1 MGKLA
6 VKKGILFLLAAE
18 LCFTLSTVI
27 TKHVVLVST
36 VPAVEITFFRF
47 FAGFVL
53 SAFHMV
59 RRKASFKP
67 NNWVTV
73 SLRGVLNTAAVIVF
87 FYAIQFTTVTKANM
101 LNMTYPVF
109 VFLVAPFIN
118 REKSSRLFWIF
129 LVLTMAGIWLVIQP
143 TFESVNTGDLLGLC
157 SGVVA
162 GFAIS
167 TLKEAREH
175 DNTVVILFYLMAFG
189 TVVNGLVVLPRFVL
203 PVNLLALFVL
213 TAALLG
219 FAGQVFLTEGYRFI
233 RATSGSLVSSS
244 RILFAGLL
252 GAALFHDPLSIR
264 IALGGVLIMISLCG
278 VSLLGEKK

>member
-1 MGKLA
+1 MGISA

-27 TKHVVLVST
+27 TKHVVLVSA

-47 FAGFVL
+47 SAGFVL

-73 SLRGVLNTAAVIVF
+73 SLRGVLNTVAVIVF

-118 REKSSRLFWIF
+118 REKSSRLFWVF
-129 LVLTMAGIWLVIQP
+129 QRPHVRRLYPPRPARGID
-143 TFESVNTGDLLGLC
+143 F
-157 SGVVA
+157 
-162 GFAIS
+162 
-167 TLKEAREH
+167 R
-175 DNTVVILFYLMAFG
+175 
-189 TVVNGLVVLPRFVL
+189 
-203 PVNLLALFVL
+203 
-213 TAALLG
+213 
-219 FAGQVFLTEGYRFI
+219 
-233 RATSGSLVSSS
+233 
-244 RILFAGLL
+244 
-252 GAALFHDPLSIR
+252 
-264 IALGGVLIMISLCG
+264 
-278 VSLLGEKK
+278 